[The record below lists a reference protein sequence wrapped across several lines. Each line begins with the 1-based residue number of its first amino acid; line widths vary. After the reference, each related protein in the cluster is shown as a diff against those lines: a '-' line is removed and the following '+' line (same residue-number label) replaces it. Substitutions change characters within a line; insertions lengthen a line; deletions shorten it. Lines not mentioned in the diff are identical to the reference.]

1 MSWGIDFK
9 ADVYLKRESFVSR
22 LELEDTIEECYDY
35 MNDIKQ
41 RIAMY
46 MSSSLKEV
54 VPEEWEGD
62 KIMFL
67 RNELS
72 DLFESY
78 DSHFERVIKLEMFL
92 EYIKD
97 NPDKDIKEISN
108 KGLL

>member
-9 ADVYLKRESFVSR
+9 ADVYLLRESFASK
-22 LELEDTIEECYDY
+22 LELEDTIEECYDD
-35 MNDIKQ
+35 MEDVKK

-46 MSSSLKEV
+46 MSASLKEV

-62 KIMFL
+62 KILFL

-78 DSHFERVIKLEMFL
+78 DSYFKRAIKLEMFL
-92 EYIKD
+92 EYLEN